1 MMDNAIKIKR
11 GQRWQSKDFRV
22 VIKLTGR
29 KQELWK
35 GVNVKSKAT
44 HSLYERTLLKFYELM
59 S

>member
-1 MMDNAIKIKR
+1 MDNAIKIKR
-11 GQRWQSKDFRV
+11 GQRWQSKDSGV
-22 VIKLTGR
+22 VMRLTCR
-29 KQELWK
+29 NKELWK